1 MKKINVC
8 LLFSGLLLAFFMT
21 SCGGGG
27 SSILSQT
34 PSDVVK
40 ASIDDL
46 KSKNYKGT
54 IKYYVRKDGVAF
66 TKEDT
71 VKMTGLCT
79 MAGNELEKNQG
90 LKEVKILEEKIATDG
105 KTATVKYKMQ
115 YNNGKED
122 DQEAT
127 LNKVNGDWLIVVGK

>member
-8 LLFSGLLLAFFMT
+8 FLVSGLLLALLLT

-27 SSILSQT
+27 TGILSKT
-34 PSDVVK
+34 PSDVIK
-40 ASIDDL
+40 SSINDL
-46 KSKNYKGT
+46 KNKNYKGI
-54 IKYYVRKDGVAF
+54 IKYYIRKDGVAF

-71 VKMTGLCT
+71 LKMTGLCT
-79 MAGNELEKNQG
+79 MAGNELEKKQG
-90 LKEVKILEEKIATDG
+90 LKDVQILEEKISTDG

-122 DQEAT
+122 NQEAT
-127 LNKVNGDWLIVVGK
+127 LNKVNGNWLIIIGN